1 MASQTLRRL
10 LTHRN
15 LINRQHLPSI
25 VTAASTLQ
33 DRVVIF
39 ETLSQQQPNVS
50 RSGLTYLALGVLGAA
65 AATGSTAL
73 AEPEI
78 AAQSVRCNDPYSPPE
93 ELHGIPKEII
103 LYQYEVCPFCCKVK
117 AFLDF
122 HKVPY
127 RTIEVSPLTKKQLKW
142 SDYRK
147 VPVVLLDGEPVTDST
162 AIITRL
168 AAEVAEQERQH
179 HASQAQASSISWK
192 RLLGGGTRTEEAA
205 QSPGLDRVDEERWR
219 RWVDERLVRLLTVNI
234 YRNMRESFQ
243 TFDYITASSCNF
255 SFVEREAARVVG
267 AVLMWG
273 ISGRLKKKYGIE
285 GDVRAELYQAA
296 SEWVDALGERRFHGG
311 AEPDL
316 ADLSVFGV
324 IRSITCTDTFMDLMH
339 TTRIGPWYEHM
350 MDAVGKS
357 SRLSAS

>member
-1 MASQTLRRL
+1 MASRILRRL
-10 LTHRN
+10 LTHRD
-15 LINRQHLPSI
+15 LITGHHSPRI
-25 VTAASTLQ
+25 VTAASTVRDKVLLL
-33 DRVVIF
+33 
-39 ETLSQQQPNVS
+39 EATTQQQPKAS
-50 RSGLTYLALGVLGAA
+50 KSGLNYLALGVLGAA
-65 AATGSTAL
+65 AATSSTAL
-73 AEPEI
+73 AEPEV
-78 AAQSVRCNDPYSPPE
+78 AAQSVRCNDPYLPPE
-93 ELHGIPKEII
+93 KLHGIPREII

-117 AFLDF
+117 AFLDY
-122 HKVPY
+122 HKIPY
-127 RTIEVSPLTKKQLKW
+127 RTVEVSPLTKKQLKW
-142 SDYRK
+142 SDYCK
-147 VPVVLLDGEPVTDST
+147 VPVLLLDGEPVTDST

-168 AAEVAEQERQH
+168 AAEVAEQERQQ
-179 HASQAQASSISWK
+179 HASQAQASSSSSK
-192 RLLGGGTRTEEAA
+192 KLLGGGTRTEEAA
-205 QSPGLDRVDEERWR
+205 QSPGLDQADEERWR

-255 SFVEREAARVVG
+255 SLVEREAARVVG

-273 ISGRLKKKYGIE
+273 ISGRLRKKYGIE
-285 GDVRAELYQAA
+285 GDVRTELYQAA

-350 MDAVGKS
+350 MDAVGDS